1 MQLIMLFYQDLARDL
16 SEQIRSGN
24 YRVGDRLPS
33 LRIIG
38 AGEGGNEISDNYYL
52 MFAIEEEA

>member
-1 MQLIMLFYQDLARDL
+1 MLFYQDLARDL